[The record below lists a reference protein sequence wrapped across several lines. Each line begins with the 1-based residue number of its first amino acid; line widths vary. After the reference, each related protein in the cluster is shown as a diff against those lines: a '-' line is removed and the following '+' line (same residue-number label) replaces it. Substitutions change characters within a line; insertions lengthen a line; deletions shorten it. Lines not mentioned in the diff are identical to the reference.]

1 MSPCAAGVVAVSN
14 VSAGGELKLTGGAQD
29 WTFEVDGS
37 NRLVIQYNGTSLARI
52 DTSGNL
58 VVAGDVT
65 SFGSL

>member
-1 MSPCAAGVVAVSN
+1 V
-14 VSAGGELKLTGGAQD
+14 
-29 WTFEVDGS
+29 
-37 NRLVIQYNGTSLARI
+37 YNGTSLARI